1 MFLSSLQ
8 SNIPEMLVFA
18 RQTRQ
23 VQADPGFIIGP
34 IAALFGFILDL
45 VFNLVY
51 AITPNNSLGF
61 AIILLTII
69 AMLIMLPLGIKSQKS
84 MTKMQQLNPE
94 VDKIKAKYGGTKDP
108 ELTKK
113 MNAEIQALYGKHK
126 VNPLGGCLPMLI
138 QMPLFFALLYIMQQ
152 SFLYVGTLNDLYSD
166 LAGAIQ
172 QYPNYLEMMPAI
184 ARPYIPDGWYANG
197 REIVRHI
204 QGFVENG
211 IQIGPMSYD
220 DAVAAVG
227 GNYINLSNTEH
238 LARVLNRFT
247 VEDWGRV
254 FASLP
259 EAYAEPL
266 RGLYAHKN
274 SIEVFFGLPLLEN
287 SGMAWP
293 GVIIPFFTVLTTVG
307 SSWLSQLV
315 NKPKDDKAKTQQTIM
330 MVVMPLFMGFITI
343 TMPAG
348 VGLYWIFSNLFR
360 LIQQIFMNAQQGI
373 KFRLPFTKAL
383 ES

>member
-1 MFLSSLQ
+1 
-8 SNIPEMLVFA
+8 MLVMA
-18 RQTRQ
+18 RQARQ

-34 IAALFGFILDL
+34 IAAFFGFILNL

-51 AITPNNSLGF
+51 AITPSNSLGF

-69 AMLIMLPLGIKSQKS
+69 AMVIMLPLGIKSQRS

-113 MNAEIQALYGKHK
+113 MNAEIQGLYGKHK

-152 SFLYVGTLNDLYSD
+152 SFLYVGTLDRLYAN
-166 LAGAIQ
+166 LAETIQ
-172 QYPNYLEMMPAI
+172 SYPYYLDMMRPI
-184 ARPYIPDGWYANG
+184 ARPYIPDGWHNNG
-197 REIVRHI
+197 MEIMTLI
-204 QGFVENG
+204 QGVVNAEG
-211 IQIGPMSYD
+211 AYIVAPMSYT
-220 DAVAAVG
+220 DAVAQVG
-227 GNYINLSNTEH
+227 GNYINLTNPDH
-238 LARVLNRFT
+238 LARVLNRLT
-247 VEDWGRV
+247 AEDWGRI
-254 FASLP
+254 FTQMP
-259 EAYAEPL
+259 GRYADPL
-266 RGLYAHKN
+266 RDLYTHKN
-274 SIEVFFGLPLLEN
+274 RIEVFFGLPLLEN
-287 SGMAWP
+287 SGMSWP

-307 SSWLSQLV
+307 TSWLSQLV

-360 LIQQIFMNAQQGI
+360 LIQQVFMNAQQGI
-373 KFRLPFTKAL
+373 KFRLPFTKA
-383 ES
+383 EA

>member
-1 MFLSSLQ
+1 MLQ
-8 SNIPEMLVFA
+8 GIFQERILDMLVFA
-18 RQTRQ
+18 RQ
-23 VQADPGFIIGP
+23 VQADPGFIVGP

-51 AITPNNSLGF
+51 MLNPNNSLGF

-69 AMLIMLPLGIKSQKS
+69 AMTLMLPLGVKSQKA

-94 VDKIKAKYGGTKDP
+94 VEKIKAKYGETTDP
-108 ELTKK
+108 ELKKK
-113 MNAEIQALYGKHK
+113 MNGEIQALYAKEK
-126 VNPLGGCLPMLI
+126 VNPLGSCLPMLI

-152 SFLYVGTLNDLYSD
+152 SFLYVGTLNELYMD

-172 QYPNYLEMMPAI
+172 AYPGYMDVIQPLALE
-184 ARPYIPDGWYANG
+184 YIPNAWQNTGA
-197 REIVRHI
+197 
-204 QGFVENG
+204 
-211 IQIGPMSYD
+211 QISAYIEAGMSY
-220 DAVAAVG
+220 AAAVEQAG
-227 GNYINLSNTEH
+227 GNYINLTNPSH
-238 LARVLNRFT
+238 LARVLNRFHT
-247 VEDWGRV
+247 DDWNTLV
-254 FASLP
+254 AAFP
-259 EAYAEPL
+259 NAYAEPIRAL
-266 RGLYAHKN
+266 IVRKE

-287 SGMAWP
+287 SGLAWP
-293 GVIIPFFTVLTTVG
+293 GVIIPFFTVLTTIG

-360 LIQQIFMNAQQGI
+360 FIQQLVLNAKQGV
-373 KFRLPFTKAL
+373 KFRLPFMKAS